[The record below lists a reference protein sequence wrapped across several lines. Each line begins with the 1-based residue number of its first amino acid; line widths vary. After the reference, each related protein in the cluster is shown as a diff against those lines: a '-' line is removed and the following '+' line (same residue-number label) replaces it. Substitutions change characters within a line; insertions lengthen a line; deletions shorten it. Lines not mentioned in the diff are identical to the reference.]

1 MTISRA
7 FKIPGGYT
15 IPIIAFVL
23 CLWLASNSSAES
35 WQLVGILLVVGLALY
50 WLEQLRIKKRHA
62 AT

>member
-1 MTISRA
+1 
-7 FKIPGGYT
+7 
-15 IPIIAFVL
+15 VL
-23 CLWLASNSSAES
+23 CLWLASNSAAES